1 MSQNRINTT
10 SITQLLQHIRAA
22 ELSNQKELRIPIS
35 DAKQVAFTLGLIMTR
50 LAGDYETL
58 INKQAT
64 QPDLSVKIDGGN
76 NWGG

>member
-10 SITQLLQHIRAA
+10 SITQLLQNIRAA